1 MLIRIC
7 PQHRQMVPGTKRS
20 AMQSLWLGGGGFFA
34 PLRSAQND
42 MGRVHVAPLNSDWYH
57 TFVSCL
63 TLSPRRLTSSSPR
76 RPVASHARL
85 FNAKTQRG
93 KAQSGLS
100 AKRKA
105 ENRSLCLSYV
115 YPFCPNYISRFNTP
129 PVLRFALRSPWAQPR
144 GATSYPLVSVC
155 RGCAPTA
162 HRLTPRR
169 LTSALRFALRS
180 PWAQPRGA
188 TSYPL
193 VSVCRGCAP
202 TAHRLTPRRPTPHAS
217 RLTPPRV
224 LASTPPRLLTSSPY
238 LFPYAG
244 LS

>member
-7 PQHRQMVPGTKRS
+7 PEHGQMVPGTKRS
-20 AMQSLWLGGGGFFA
+20 AMQSLRLGGGGFFA
-34 PLRSAQND
+34 SLRSAQND

-63 TLSPRRLTSSSPR
+63 TSSPRRLTSSSPR

-115 YPFCPNYISRFNTP
+115 YPFCPNYISRSNT
-129 PVLRFALRSPWAQPR
+129 LLF
-144 GATSYPLVSVC
+144 C
-155 RGCAPTA
+155 
-162 HRLTPRR
+162 
-169 LTSALRFALRS
+169 ALRFGARGRS
-180 PWAQPRGA
+180 RGVPRHIHWSLSA
-188 TSYPL
+188 AAAPL
-193 VSVCRGCAP
+193 P
-202 TAHRLTPRRPTPHAS
+202 HTASHLVASRLLASSPHAS
-217 RLTPPRV
+217 LRSRLLASAPPHV
-224 LASTPPRLLTSSPY
+224 LALP
-238 LFPYAG
+238 
-244 LS
+244 LSICWPLIGDAIVVIERSAFLVVGKLEG

>member
-115 YPFCPNYISRFNTP
+115 YPFCPNYISRSNTP
-129 PVLRFALRSPWAQPR
+129 PV
-144 GATSYPLVSVC
+144 
-155 RGCAPTA
+155 
-162 HRLTPRR
+162 
-169 LTSALRFALRS
+169 LRFALRS